1 MRDPCC
7 VRASDGDADGD
18 GEGERR
24 ERDGEKGGTVS
35 FVQVALENHCY
46 ELNYK
51 SNIQVYP

>member
-1 MRDPCC
+1 MTRC

-18 GEGERR
+18 EEGKRE

-51 SNIQVYP
+51 SNILVYP